1 MRLCSSDGR
10 HAIVEKLEIAEDV
23 RSRTRGLIGHA
34 PLDLNE
40 GLLIKPCGW
49 IHTFGM
55 SFPIDILYLNKAG
68 CVVACSEKLRPNR
81 LDRPVLRASMAV
93 ELAAGAIGQHGIQVG
108 DCLQFCE

>member
-1 MRLCSSDGR
+1 MRLCSSDR
-10 HAIVEKLEIAEDV
+10 QRAIVENLEIAQDV

-55 SFPIDILYLNKAG
+55 SFPIDILYLNKDG
-68 CVVACSEKLRPNR
+68 RVVACSENLRPKR
-81 LDRPVLRASMAV
+81 LDRPVLQASMAV
-93 ELAAGAIGQHGIQVG
+93 ELAAGAIRHHGVKVG
-108 DCLQFCE
+108 DRLEFCE